1 MPSHNEISST
11 EKLLSMIRSD
21 DAKSGDFS
29 GVPITSS
36 PTKGRGS
43 VLTRLTGIFP
53 LKNPITIG
61 VDISSV
67 ELRLIKIIRRSSG
80 QKWQLLDQKC
90 VPLPP
95 HISKDSQQFVAFL
108 RSSLAAFCDPPKG
121 INIWTVMSSSN
132 VEVRYIQI
140 PKVGKKE
147 IANAVYWTVKKEFS
161 FNEKE
166 NLFDFDVQGEVVV
179 KGVSK
184 IAITAYIAPKKEV
197 EKVKTLFLQTGF
209 ALSGIT
215 IAPFAI
221 QNLFKTGWLPT
232 IDQTTASLY
241 IGYDRS
247 HVDIFSKGSLVLTR
261 SIKAG
266 INSMIESISEG
277 IIDHKKKISA
287 EMDKGIESSTADIS
301 EAKFYDMELS
311 QELLFSLGT
320 GASSRTEKETGVH
333 LKEEE
338 IFNMILPSVNRLIRQ
353 VENTF
358 EHYTSTLGG
367 DRVKNICISSGMP
380 FYTPMLGHIEEQLGF
395 KADVIDVF
403 DSGKVPFLGAVI
415 PPASVSKR
423 STLGVAVGLSLSDNT
438 YTPNLIFTHQDEEK
452 ETKITRINRGIFSIS
467 LIIMAVCLG
476 VFWWV
481 GNSADQKKAVITRL
495 KQQIE
500 QYTPLVDQNLLLQ
513 MVATA
518 KSNQQN
524 LKISSQKLLPIV
536 IINELSNLTPMNI
549 RLLSI
554 TADFGSHVKN
564 SSKTQE
570 KYLLVN
576 GIVSG
581 DLMIREASLVKY
593 IKRLE
598 RLPIFITPEVQKKK
612 PELCSVEDDVLHF
625 ILKLKVKS

>member
-21 DAKSGDFS
+21 DANLDNFS
-29 GVPITSS
+29 DTFTTSPS
-36 PTKGRGS
+36 PEKRRS

-67 ELRLIKIIRRSSG
+67 ELKLIKIIRRFSG
-80 QKWQLLDQKC
+80 QKWQLLGQKC

-95 HISKDSQQFVAFL
+95 NISRDSQQFVAFL
-108 RSSLAAFCDPPKG
+108 RSSLAAFCDHPKG
-121 INIWTVMSSSN
+121 INIWTVISSSN

-140 PKVGKKE
+140 PKVRKKE

-179 KGVSK
+179 KGVTK
-184 IAITAYIAPKKEV
+184 IAVTAYIAKKEEV
-197 EKVKTLFLQTGF
+197 ERIKTLFSQTGF

-221 QNLFKTGWLPT
+221 QNLLKTGWLPT

-247 HVDIFSKGSLVLTR
+247 HIDIFSKGSLVLTR

-266 INSMIESISEG
+266 INSMIESIAEG

-301 EAKFYDMELS
+301 EAQFYDMELS

-320 GASSRTEKETGVH
+320 GTSSRTEKETGVH

-358 EHYTSTLGG
+358 EHYTSILEG
-367 DRVKNICISSGMP
+367 DKVTNICISSGIP
-380 FYTPMLGHIEEQLGF
+380 FYTPMINHIEEQLGF
-395 KADVIDVF
+395 KVNVIDAL

-415 PPASVSKR
+415 PPASISKR
-423 STLGVAVGLSLSDNT
+423 STLGVAVGLALSDNS
-438 YTPNLIFTHQDEEK
+438 YTPNLIFTQQDEEK
-452 ETKITRINRGIFSIS
+452 ETKITRINRGIFSIF
-467 LIIMAVCLG
+467 LIIMAVCFG

-513 MVATA
+513 MAVTA
-518 KSNQQN
+518 RSNQQN

-554 TADFGSHVKN
+554 TADLGSHVRK

-570 KYLLVN
+570 KHVVVN

-581 DLMIREASLVKY
+581 DPMIREASLVKY

-598 RLPIFITPEVQKKK
+598 RLPIFISPEVQKKK
-612 PELCSVEDDVLHF
+612 PESYSVEDDVLHF
-625 ILKLKVKS
+625 ILKLKLV

>member
-11 EKLLSMIRSD
+11 EKLLSMIRSG
-21 DAKSGDFS
+21 DAISGDFS
-29 GVPITSS
+29 SVSITSPPS
-36 PTKGRGS
+36 KGRGS
-43 VLTRLTGIFP
+43 VLTRLTGLFP

-67 ELRLIKIIRRSSG
+67 ELRLIKVIRRSSD
-80 QKWQLLDQKC
+80 QTWQLLGQKC
-90 VPLPP
+90 VPFPP
-95 HISKDSQQFVAFL
+95 HISTDSQQFVAFL
-108 RSSLAAFCDPPKG
+108 RSSLVAFCDHPKG
-121 INIWTVMSSSN
+121 INLWTVMSSSN

-179 KGVSK
+179 KGISK
-184 IAITAYIAPKKEV
+184 IAVTAYIAQKKEA
-197 EKVKTLFLQTGF
+197 EKIKTLFSQTGF

-247 HVDIFSKGSLVLTR
+247 HIDIFSKGSLVLTR

-266 INSMIESISEG
+266 INSMIESIAEG
-277 IIDHKKKISA
+277 IVDRKKKISA
-287 EMDKGIESSTADIS
+287 EMDKGVESSTADIP

-311 QELLFSLGT
+311 RELLFRLCTGT
-320 GASSRTEKETGVH
+320 FSQTENETEVH

-353 VENTF
+353 AENTF
-358 EHYTSTLGG
+358 EHYTSTLEG
-367 DRVKNICISSGMP
+367 DSVKNICISSGIP
-380 FYTPMLGHIEEQLGF
+380 FYTPMIDHIEEQLGF
-395 KADVIDVF
+395 KANVIDAL

-415 PPASVSKR
+415 PPTSVSKR
-423 STLGVAVGLSLSDNT
+423 STLAVAVGLSLSDNS

-452 ETKITRINRGIFSIS
+452 ATKITRINRGIFSIF
-467 LIIMAVCLG
+467 LIIIAVCLG
-476 VFWWV
+476 VFGWV

-513 MVATA
+513 MAATA

-524 LKISSQKLLPIV
+524 LKISSKKLLPIV
-536 IINELSNLTPMNI
+536 VINELSNLTPMNI

-554 TADFGSHVKN
+554 TANFGSHVKK
-564 SSKTQE
+564 SSKTQG
-570 KYLLVN
+570 KHLLIN

-581 DLMIREASLVKY
+581 DPMIREASLVKY
-593 IKRLE
+593 IKQLE

-612 PELCSVEDDVLHF
+612 PESYSVEDDVLHF
-625 ILKLKVKS
+625 ILKLKLV

>member
-1 MPSHNEISST
+1 LPSHNEISST

-21 DAKSGDFS
+21 DANLDNFS
-29 GVPITSS
+29 DTFTTSPS
-36 PTKGRGS
+36 PEKRRS

-67 ELRLIKIIRRSSG
+67 ELKLIKIIRRFSG
-80 QKWQLLDQKC
+80 QKWQLLGQKC

-95 HISKDSQQFVAFL
+95 NISRDSQQFVAFL
-108 RSSLAAFCDPPKG
+108 RSSLAAFCDHPKG
-121 INIWTVMSSSN
+121 INIWTVISSSN

-140 PKVGKKE
+140 PKVRKKE

-179 KGVSK
+179 KGVTK
-184 IAITAYIAPKKEV
+184 IAVTAYIAKKEEV
-197 EKVKTLFLQTGF
+197 ERIKTLFSQTGF

-221 QNLFKTGWLPT
+221 QNLLKTGWLPT

-247 HVDIFSKGSLVLTR
+247 HIDIFSKGSLVLTR

-266 INSMIESISEG
+266 INSMIESIAEG

-301 EAKFYDMELS
+301 EAQFYDMELS

-320 GASSRTEKETGVH
+320 GTSSRTEKETGVH

-358 EHYTSTLGG
+358 EHYTSILEG
-367 DRVKNICISSGMP
+367 DKVTNICISSGIP
-380 FYTPMLGHIEEQLGF
+380 FYTPMINHIEEQLGF
-395 KADVIDVF
+395 KVNVIDAL

-415 PPASVSKR
+415 PPASISKR
-423 STLGVAVGLSLSDNT
+423 STLGVAVGLALSDNS
-438 YTPNLIFTHQDEEK
+438 YTPNLIFTQQDEEK
-452 ETKITRINRGIFSIS
+452 ETKITRINRGIFSIF
-467 LIIMAVCLG
+467 LIIMAVCFG

-513 MVATA
+513 MAVTA
-518 KSNQQN
+518 RSNQQN

-549 RLLSI
+549 HLLSI
-554 TADFGSHVKN
+554 TADLGSHVRK

-570 KYLLVN
+570 KHVVVN

-581 DLMIREASLVKY
+581 DPMIREASLVKY

-598 RLPIFITPEVQKKK
+598 RLPIFISPEVQKKK
-612 PELCSVEDDVLHF
+612 PESYSVEDDVLHF
-625 ILKLKVKS
+625 ILKLKLV

>member
-11 EKLLSMIRSD
+11 EKLLSMIRSG
-21 DAKSGDFS
+21 DAISGDFS
-29 GVPITSS
+29 SVSITSPPS
-36 PTKGRGS
+36 KGRGS
-43 VLTRLTGIFP
+43 VLTRLTGLFP

-67 ELRLIKIIRRSSG
+67 ELRLIKVIRRSSD
-80 QKWQLLDQKC
+80 QTWQLLGQKC
-90 VPLPP
+90 VPFPP

-108 RSSLAAFCDPPKG
+108 RSSLNAFCDHSKG
-121 INIWTVMSSSN
+121 VNIWTVMSSSN

-179 KGVSK
+179 KGISK
-184 IAITAYIAPKKEV
+184 IAVTAYIAQKKEA
-197 EKVKTLFLQTGF
+197 EKIKTLFSQTGF

-247 HVDIFSKGSLVLTR
+247 HIDIFSKGSLVLTR

-266 INSMIESISEG
+266 INSMIESIAEG
-277 IIDHKKKISA
+277 IVDRKKKISA
-287 EMDKGIESSTADIS
+287 EMDKEVESSTADIP

-311 QELLFSLGT
+311 RELLFRLCTGT
-320 GASSRTEKETGVH
+320 FSQTENETEVH

-353 VENTF
+353 AENTF
-358 EHYTSTLGG
+358 EHYTSTLEG
-367 DRVKNICISSGMP
+367 DSVKNICISSGIP
-380 FYTPMLGHIEEQLGF
+380 FYTPMIDHIEEQLGF
-395 KADVIDVF
+395 KANVIDAL

-415 PPASVSKR
+415 PPTSVSKR
-423 STLGVAVGLSLSDNT
+423 STLAVAVGLSLSDNN
-438 YTPNLIFTHQDEEK
+438 YTPNLIFTYQDKEK
-452 ETKITRINRGIFSIS
+452 ETKIARINRGIFSIF
-467 LIIMAVCLG
+467 LTIIAVCLG
-476 VFWWV
+476 VFWWL
-481 GNSADQKKAVITRL
+481 GNSADQKKVVITRL

-513 MVATA
+513 MATTV

-524 LKISSQKLLPIV
+524 LKISSKKLLPIV
-536 IINELSNLTPMNI
+536 VINELSNLTPMNI

-554 TADFGSHVKN
+554 TANFGSHVKK
-564 SSKTQE
+564 SSKTQG
-570 KYLLVN
+570 KHLLIN

-581 DLMIREASLVKY
+581 DPMIREASLVKY

-598 RLPIFITPEVQKKK
+598 KLPIFITPEVQKKK
-612 PELCSVEDDVLHF
+612 PESYSVEDDVLHF
-625 ILKLKVKS
+625 ILKLKLV

>member
-29 GVPITSS
+29 GVSITSS
-36 PTKGRGS
+36 PTERRGS
-43 VLTRLTGIFP
+43 VWTRLNRIFP
-53 LKNPITIG
+53 SKNPVTIG

-67 ELRLIKIIRRSSG
+67 ELRLIKVIRQSSG

-90 VPLPP
+90 VPFPP
-95 HISKDSQQFVAFL
+95 HISKDSHQFVAFL
-108 RSSLAAFCDPPKG
+108 RSSLAAFCNHSRG
-121 INIWTVMSSSN
+121 IKIWTVMSSSN

-161 FNEKE
+161 FSEEE
-166 NLFDFDVQGEVVV
+166 NIFDFDVQGEVVV
-179 KGVSK
+179 KGVNK
-184 IAITAYIAPKKEV
+184 IAVTAYIAPKKEV
-197 EKVKTLFLQTGF
+197 EKIKTLFSKTGF

-221 QNLFKTGWLPT
+221 QNLFRTGWLPT

-247 HVDIFSKGSLVLTR
+247 HIDIFSKGSLVLAR

-266 INSMIESISEG
+266 INSMTESIAEG
-277 IIDHKKKISA
+277 IIDRKKKISL
-287 EMDKGIESSTADIS
+287 EMDKGIKSSTADIS

-311 QELLFSLGT
+311 QELLVSLG
-320 GASSRTEKETGVH
+320 ASTSFRTEKETGFH

-358 EHYTSTLGG
+358 EHYTSIFEGSK
-367 DRVKNICISSGMP
+367 VKNICISSGIP
-380 FYTPMLGHIEEQLGF
+380 FYAPMIDHIEEQLGF
-395 KADVIDVF
+395 KTNVIDVL
-403 DSGKVPFLGAVI
+403 DSDKVPFLGTVI
-415 PPASVSKR
+415 PPTSVSKR
-423 STLGVAVGLSLSDNT
+423 STFGVAVGLSLSDNS
-438 YTPNLIFTHQDEEK
+438 YTPNLIFTQQDEEK
-452 ETKITRINRGIFSIS
+452 KTRITRINRGIFSIF
-467 LIIMAVCLG
+467 LIIMTVCLG
-476 VFWWV
+476 VSWWV
-481 GNSADQKKAVITRL
+481 GNSIDQKKAVITRL

-500 QYTPLVDQNLLLQ
+500 QYTPLVNQKLLLQ
-513 MVATA
+513 MAATA
-518 KSNQQN
+518 KNNQQN

-536 IINELSNLTPMNI
+536 IISELSNLTPMNI

-554 TADFGSHVKN
+554 TANFGSHVKK

-570 KYLLVN
+570 KHLLVN

-581 DLMIREASLVKY
+581 DPMIREASLVKY

-612 PELCSVEDDVLHF
+612 PESYSVEDDILHF
-625 ILKLKVKS
+625 ILKLKLV